1 MSRRLL
7 VAVSAGLVLITAVVV
22 LASQQSQ
29 QSCPAVV
36 PLTDCRVTIDSI
48 QFPER
53 VQEGAI
59 DIREPDPSKYHF
71 AVVTMRIDKPAGQQL
86 VLPAADVTLHYRR
99 GAGDTFD
106 VAPCEALSAFS
117 TTPEEDRKLDCFAG
131 MGPGW
136 VKSTTGAAATK
147 ASRVYVDAVFAKI
160 ERDIT
165 DTWICFGQPGSSR
178 YRSSG
183 W

>member
-7 VAVSAGLVLITAVVV
+7 VALSAAILLATAIAV

-36 PLTDCRVTIDSI
+36 SLADCRVTIHSV

-53 VQEGAI
+53 IQEGAI
-59 DIREPDPSKYHF
+59 DIREPDPTKYHF
-71 AVVTMRIDKPAGQQL
+71 ALVTMRIDKPAGQQL

-99 GAGDTFD
+99 GTGEAFD

-117 TTPEEDRKLDCFAG
+117 VSPDEDRKLDCFAG

-136 VKSTTGAAATK
+136 VKSTTGTATTQ
-147 ASRVYVDAVFAKI
+147 ASHVYVDAVFAKV
-160 ERDIT
+160 ERDVT
-165 DTWICFGQPGSSR
+165 DTWICFGQPGSQR
-178 YRSSG
+178 YRASG